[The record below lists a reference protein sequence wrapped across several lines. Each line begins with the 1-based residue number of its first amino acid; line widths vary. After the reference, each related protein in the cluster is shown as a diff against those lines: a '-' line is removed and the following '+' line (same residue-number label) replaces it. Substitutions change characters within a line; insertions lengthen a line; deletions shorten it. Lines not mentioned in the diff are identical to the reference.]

1 MCCSPRD
8 DSSRDRLV
16 DVHLFFGSA
25 AMGVESD
32 VRDLSE
38 RSQCGAVDCSRSNIG
53 VSKIVHVFTKCS
65 DKLGAGCTDVG
76 SRVWEVRTTMLALP
90 LHVVTFIVMVGAGVI
105 DPADVPDSWTKG
117 NSQCGSCALNVRVC
131 GIVLA
136 LCFCRGSVG
145 FCRQTLLKWP
155 ILPQLR
161 HDCL

>member
-1 MCCSPRD
+1 MEPLTALGVTLELARLSMCSP
-8 DSSRDRLV
+8 
-16 DVHLFFGSA
+16 SA
-25 AMGVESD
+25 RTNWGPAAQMSAPES
-32 VRDLSE
+32 
-38 RSQCGAVDCSRSNIG
+38 G
-53 VSKIVHVFTKCS
+53 
-65 DKLGAGCTDVG
+65 
-76 SRVWEVRTTMLALP
+76 RTTMLASP
-90 LHVVTFIVMVGAGVI
+90 LHVVTFIVMVGAGVM

-117 NSQCGSCALNVRVC
+117 NSLCGSCVLNVRVC